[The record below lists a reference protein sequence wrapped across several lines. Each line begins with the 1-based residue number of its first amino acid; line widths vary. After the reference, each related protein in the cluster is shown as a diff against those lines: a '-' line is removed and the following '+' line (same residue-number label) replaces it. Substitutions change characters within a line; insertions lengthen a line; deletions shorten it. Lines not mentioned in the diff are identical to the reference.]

1 MSTTDLE
8 EHVWRSLAA
17 HPIRR
22 AMLGRE
28 RCDAIV
34 ATAVEEQ
41 PTGSESL
48 FAGHDS
54 AALRERWEQRVRI
67 ANNDRCGFA
76 FTTMIVLWAISA
88 IVQILVKKWWE
99 NHRL

>member
-34 ATAVEEQ
+34 ATTLVES
-41 PTGSESL
+41 PKGSESL

-54 AALRERWEQRVRI
+54 AAMRERWEQRVRLVYR
-67 ANNDRCGFA
+67 DRCGSPLLSMLLF
-76 FTTMIVLWAISA
+76 WAIGKIVEI
-88 IVQILVKKWWE
+88 IVQRWWE
-99 NHRL
+99 QRT